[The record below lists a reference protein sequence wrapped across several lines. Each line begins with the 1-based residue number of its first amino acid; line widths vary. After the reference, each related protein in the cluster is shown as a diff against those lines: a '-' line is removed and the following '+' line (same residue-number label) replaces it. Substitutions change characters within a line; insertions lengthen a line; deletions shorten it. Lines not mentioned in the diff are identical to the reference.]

1 MKINLLAVKGVVAA
15 ALCLSV
21 PAAKAG
27 NTVSS
32 ATNLPGGICCTS
44 EPVTGKVVAAAT
56 HDFAPFN
63 GKPGPST
70 LAMTLCGF
78 GILLY
83 VKKNRI
89 RGN

>member
-15 ALCLSV
+15 ALCLSM

-27 NTVSS
+27 ETGSCT
-32 ATNLPGGICCTS
+32 TNLPGAVCCTGDMGA
-44 EPVTGKVVAAAT
+44 GKVVAASAQDYT
-56 HDFAPFN
+56 TFN

-83 VKKNRI
+83 VKRNRI